1 MPLGTTLDVPLAY
14 PIHLE
19 RGALSAL
26 GTLVAQWAP
35 AHRYAIIADATVAA
49 RHGERMLSAF
59 PRERTHCIT
68 VAPGEQEKTRERWA
82 QLTDALFEWG
92 AGRDTT
98 VVAIGGGVVGDLA
111 GFVAAT
117 FMRGVPIV
125 QVPTTLLAMVDA
137 SVGGKTGIDT
147 SAGKNLVGAFHD
159 PRAVLIDPDVLETLP
174 RDVLRSGLAEMI
186 KHGIVA
192 DKAYFDAMMREF
204 EIIHRD
210 GAFATALPSL
220 IAGSVRIKAAVV
232 AYDARE
238 GGIRHV
244 LNFGHTIAH
253 AIERELHYEI
263 LHGDAVAMGMVLETR
278 IAMRLGLANESVTRD
293 VELAVQCAGL
303 PSTLPR
309 NRSLTADAIVRSTR
323 GDKKARGGSV
333 RYALPKAIGEMETAD
348 GRYSVAVPDAV
359 VREVLQDALLEFAP

>member
-1 MPLGTTLDVPLAY
+1 VPFGTTLDLPLAY
-14 PIHLE
+14 PIHIE
-19 RGALSAL
+19 RGALAAL

-35 AHRYAIIADATVAA
+35 AHRYAIIVDATVSAL
-49 RHGERMLSAF
+49 HGKRMVSTF
-59 PRERTHCIT
+59 PHERTHCIT
-68 VAPGEQEKTRERWA
+68 IAPGEQEKSRERWA
-82 QLTDALFEWG
+82 QLTDALFAWG

-98 VVAIGGGVVGDLA
+98 IVAVGGGVVGDLA

-137 SVGGKTGIDT
+137 SVGGKTGVDT

-174 RDVLRSGLAEMI
+174 PNVLRSGLAEMI

-192 DKAYFDAMMREF
+192 DRAYFDAMVRELDTVN
-204 EIIHRD
+204 RD
-210 GAFATALPSL
+210 GASAPALPSL

-253 AIERELHYEI
+253 AIERELHYTI
-263 LHGDAVAMGMVLETR
+263 LHGEAVAIGMVLEAR
-278 IAMRLGLANESVTRD
+278 IALRLGLASEDVTRD
-293 VELAVQCAGL
+293 IEYAVECAGL
-303 PSTLPR
+303 PSTFPR
-309 NRSLTADAIVRSTR
+309 DCSLTATAILQATR
-323 GDKKARGGSV
+323 GDKKARGGAV
-333 RYALPKAIGEMETAD
+333 RYALPKVIGEMETAD
-348 GRYSVAVPDAV
+348 GHYAVAVPDAV
-359 VREVLQDALLEFAP
+359 VLDVLRHELHESAP